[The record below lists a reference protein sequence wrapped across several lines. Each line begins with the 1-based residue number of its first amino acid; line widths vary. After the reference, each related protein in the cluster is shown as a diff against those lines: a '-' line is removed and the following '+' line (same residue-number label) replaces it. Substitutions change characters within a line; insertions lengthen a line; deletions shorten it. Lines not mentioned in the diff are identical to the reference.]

1 VPEVKQL
8 VEQVGSVAI
17 DGRFHYRCRS
27 LHLLDSRQA
36 LVPLSSMLY
45 QLAYSNYCRV
55 FVELNFKTSL
65 IALLILEIIFVR
77 WNHFASKTQRIRRFF
92 DIYWK

>member
-1 VPEVKQL
+1 MKQL
-8 VEQVGSVAI
+8 AEQVDYATI
-17 DGRFHYRCRS
+17 DGQFHHRCRS
-27 LHLLDSRQA
+27 LHLLDSQQA
-36 LVPLSSMLY
+36 LVPLSSVLY

-77 WNHFASKTQRIRRFF
+77 
-92 DIYWK
+92 